1 MLADYRVVSTEGYP
15 LGQSGAVEA
24 GLLSNGAPGILLLN
38 MLLTLTSL
46 ATFVGGV
53 LEQKSLVG
61 TSYLHSVEVLSW
73 ATVGIHAFAILT
85 LVMHSLR
92 TPMKNIRTLA
102 SYFFGVLGLGAL
114 VMAGV
119 GQAIVFTF
127 SFRSDGKVG
136 GDMLFF
142 YAALAC
148 YSLSFGFLL
157 LNIAS
162 S

>member
-1 MLADYRVVSTEGYP
+1 MQGYP
-15 LGQSGAVEA
+15 LRQVGAVEA
-24 GLLSNGAPGILLLN
+24 GLLSNGSPGILLLG

-46 ATFVGGV
+46 STFVGGI

-73 ATVGIHAFAILT
+73 ATVGIYAFAILT

-92 TPMKNIRTLA
+92 TPTFT
-102 SYFFGVLGLGAL
+102 SYLFGGLGLGAL
-114 VMAGV
+114 VMTGV
-119 GQAIVFTF
+119 GQTIVFTL
-127 SFRSDGKVG
+127 SFRSDGKLG

-142 YAALAC
+142 YASLAC